1 MTEHNEAITKQL
13 LSQLPHYTPG
23 LDWQAVFRAALKCCE
38 SQDYARFLADEH
50 CRLNKVPAEPPLTML
65 EQQRRTT

>member
-1 MTEHNEAITKQL
+1 MTEHNEVITKQL

-23 LDWQAVFRAALKCCE
+23 LDWQAVFRAALKRGE

-50 CRLNKVPAEPPLTML
+50 CRLNKVPAEPPLIFHQ
-65 EQQRRTT
+65 EQ

>member
-1 MTEHNEAITKQL
+1 MTDTNEALTRQL

-23 LDWQAVFRAALKCCE
+23 LDWLSVFRAARKVGE

-50 CRLNKVPAEPPLTML
+50 CRITGRVRKEPQLAL
-65 EQQRRTT
+65 